1 MAPPATGRSR
11 LVPASLS
18 IFKLRYTSRTSHKD
32 PRFPCTKGRCLR
44 CPLFDT
50 LRPGLPSA
58 RLDDSQS
65 DTVPFNKK
73 VAYRCAECIGVP
85 ETRHSSLPNPAQMR
99 PTAPG
104 MDSFMKS
111 LTRAYPE
118 PLGSLK
124 LVFSA
129 GTRTAEQAAP
139 PLAS

>member
-32 PRFPCTKGRCLR
+32 PKFPCTKGRCLR
-44 CPLFDT
+44 GPPFDT

-58 RLDDSQS
+58 RLDDSHN
-65 DTVPFNKK
+65 DTDPFNTK
-73 VAYRCAECIGVP
+73 VAYRCALCIGVP
-85 ETRHSSLPNPAQMR
+85 ETRLNSLPNPAQMR

-104 MDSFMKS
+104 MASSMNS
-111 LTRAYPE
+111 LTRAYLE

-129 GTRTAEQAAP
+129 GFGPVNGRKP
-139 PLAS
+139 P

>member
-32 PRFPCTKGRCLR
+32 PKFPCTKGRCLR
-44 CPLFDT
+44 GPPFDT

-58 RLDDSQS
+58 RLDDSQN
-65 DTVPFNKK
+65 DTDPFNKK

-104 MDSFMKS
+104 MASSMNS
-111 LTRAYPE
+111 LTRAYLE

-124 LVFSA
+124 LVFGA
-129 GTRTAEQAAP
+129 GIRTGKRAKT